1 MNPAVIKA
9 FWHRTR
15 NKPLPW
21 TSQEIA
27 NRLGIPLA
35 DAIDALCTHAQLGIT
50 KAERKNRKDGAS
62 IWALT
67 KMGEKTVL
75 HMVEAERLIR
85 K

>member
-27 NRLGIPLA
+27 NRFGIPLA
-35 DAIDALCTHAQLGIT
+35 DAIDALCAHAQLGIT
-50 KAERKNRKDGAS
+50 KAERKNRKEGAS

-67 KMGEKTVL
+67 KMGEKTAAL
-75 HMVEAERLIR
+75 MINAEGLV
-85 K
+85 KK

>member
-1 MNPAVIKA
+1 MNPALVKA
-9 FWHRTR
+9 FFHRSR
-15 NKPLPW
+15 KQAVPW

-50 KAERKNRKDGAS
+50 KAERKNRKEGAS

-67 KMGEKTVL
+67 KLGEKTVA
-75 HMVEAERLIR
+75 HMIRAEELI
-85 K
+85 KK

>member
-1 MNPAVIKA
+1 MNPALVKS
-9 FWHRTR
+9 FWHRSR
-15 NKPLPW
+15 KQAVPW

-67 KMGEKTVL
+67 KMGEKVAAL
-75 HMVEAERLIR
+75 MINAEGLV
-85 K
+85 KK

>member
-27 NRLGIPLA
+27 NRLNIPLHE
-35 DAIDALCTHAQLGIT
+35 AIDALCAHAQLGMT
-50 KAERKNRKDGAS
+50 KAERKNRKEGAS

-67 KMGEKTVL
+67 KMGEKVAAL
-75 HMVEAERLIR
+75 MINAEGLV
-85 K
+85 KK